1 MLKNQIRSFAIIAH
15 VDHGKSTLADR
26 MLEITGAVEK
36 RAMQQQF
43 LDSNPISRERGIT
56 IKLAPVRLLYHLS
69 STIYHLNLVDTPG
82 HVDFSYEVSRSLSA
96 CEGAILLVDA
106 AQGIQAQTLA
116 HGNLAKKL
124 GLKII
129 PVINKIDLPEAKVEE
144 VESDLENIFD
154 FKREEILQVSAKTG
168 EGVNKIIEKV
178 IELVPPPSG
187 IESLPLRALIFDS
200 VYDDHQGIIAYVKVV
215 DGEISLSNKDKGQ
228 VKFLGSGVISN
239 FLSLGF
245 FSPKPTSSIKLATGE
260 VGFIATGIKNP
271 ESVRIGDTITF
282 IPKGQNARTDILPL
296 PGYQELKPMVF
307 LGLYPKS
314 GDEFSNLGIALAKL
328 HLNDSSFSYSPE
340 SSQALGN
347 GYRLGTLG
355 ILHGEIIKERLF
367 REFNLDLVTT
377 IPTVSYQ
384 YQINNKIVAINNAND
399 LPDLYQGLFEPW
411 IKITIFSPQNY
422 LGRVMILCQEKRA
435 KLIDLIYLS
444 GGQVEVI
451 WEMPLSEMIINFYDQ
466 LKSVSSGFAN
476 LDYEFSDYK
485 KFSGIKLKVLINSQE
500 IDAMSIIVPSEKAYH
515 EAQSIAQKLKELIPR
530 QQFEVRIQ
538 VADRGKI
545 LASQTISAYRKDVTQ
560 KLYGGDRT
568 RKDKLLE
575 AQKKGKKKMKQIGKV
590 SLPDEVFM
598 AFYKI

>member
-1 MLKNQIRSFAIIAH
+1 MLKNQIRNFAIIAH
-15 VDHGKSTLADR
+15 IDHGKSTLADR
-26 MLEITGAVEK
+26 ILEITGAVEK
-36 RAMQQQF
+36 RVMQQQF

-56 IKLAPVRLLYHLS
+56 IKLAPVRLVYRLS
-69 STIYHLNLVDTPG
+69 STIYHLNLIDTPG

-106 AQGIQAQTLA
+106 TQGIQAQTLA
-116 HGNLAKKL
+116 HANLAKKL

-129 PVINKIDLPEAKVEE
+129 PVINKIDLPEVKVEE
-144 VESDLENIFD
+144 VKSDLENIFG
-154 FKREEILQVSAKTG
+154 FKREEVLLVSAKTG
-168 EGVNKIIEKV
+168 AGVNKILEKV
-178 IELVPPPSG
+178 IEIVPPPSG
-187 IESLPLRALIFDS
+187 TESLPLRALIFDS

-215 DGEISLSNKDKGQ
+215 DGKISLSDKDRGQ
-228 VKFLGSGVISN
+228 IKFLESSALSH
-239 FLSLGF
+239 FLTLGF
-245 FSPKPTSSIKLATGE
+245 FSPKPTPSTQLATGE

-271 ESVRIGDTITF
+271 ESVRIGDTLTF
-282 IPKGQNARTDILPL
+282 IPKGQNPKAGIYPL

-307 LGLYPKS
+307 LGLYPK
-314 GDEFSNLGIALAKL
+314 GGEEFSSLGMALAKL
-328 HLNDSSFSYSPE
+328 HLNDSSFSYSSE

-355 ILHGEIIKERLF
+355 VLHGEIIKERLF

-384 YQINNKIVAINNAND
+384 YQINSKIITINNAND
-399 LPDLYQGLFEPW
+399 LPDLYQELFEPW
-411 IKITIFSPQNY
+411 VKITIFSPQNY
-422 LGRVMILCQEKRA
+422 LGGVMTLCQEKRA

-444 GGQVEVI
+444 GGQVELL
-451 WEMPLSEMIINFYDQ
+451 WEMPLSEMIINFYDK
-466 LKSVSSGFAN
+466 LKSVSSGFAT

-485 KFSGIKLKVLINSQE
+485 KFAGVKLKVLINSQE
-500 IDAMSIIVPSEKAYH
+500 IDAMSLIVSQEKAYH
-515 EAQSIAQKLKELIPR
+515 EAQGIAQKLKELIPK

-538 VADRGKI
+538 VSDRGRI
-545 LASQTISAYRKDVTQ
+545 LASQTISAYRKDVIA

-575 AQKKGKKKMKQIGKV
+575 TQKKGKKKMKQIGKV